1 MCYLVVERYS
11 VCRCLYYKHPV
22 DMCSAYGQPHHPI
35 QERTVLVGYSCEEH
49 SNYQPQQETSS
60 RAGYSDSGYG
70 TASHGSARPNRG
82 QKSSHL
88 NRMSVLNPPL
98 ASRIGVMGFE
108 LDDTLRSKDNL
119 ARKESDET
127 SMKEDQEGVRLD
139 SEKKSAR
146 EEVENQGQTVK
157 SEMGESGMI
166 SETPNPTALKYDD
179 GSNALSQIPTH
190 ENVNFPPAVQSNE
203 EILHTAT
210 GEDSKTADD
219 STFLYSSRS
228 GFPQVTDDPNHPI
241 YLDSLRS
248 RLVDSEAY
256 FTSLSELE
264 RMVWLNSSLS
274 IQKSEI
280 SETGSSSEGQRNIT
294 SFVPYPEVSNHLL
307 EYDLDLPK
315 PLPDDVIARVCG
327 SEAASEP
334 FRLLLECRN
343 ITMRTYLNLRRLQL
357 TGFCGTQFSMIFMDR
372 HRPNVARLL
381 MIDISKI
388 IELLKILESW
398 LQESAKTMPL
408 FLPFELVA
416 ALFDST
422 IPDSFEFWLSSLDFF
437 DELFERGAYKHMF
450 HILHLVW
457 LYVCMLDVGVVSY
470 AGAHLNDIPSQ
481 FHPKDAFGIYIKHP
495 NRFLLEREAVEYF
508 SITVRRCSLQCLDE
522 FHDGKAVWIFSHHD
536 WNPSDRLYLST
547 TVTAFADIWGPLW
560 KAIDQ
565 KESNKYAAYIVGNG
579 SILPWKHNQT
589 RDPALKEYELFCH
602 WVSDEMLDAD
612 VDPLLFSDKDHRS
625 FDGSEDLL
633 IGAPTPEIVALNISF
648 GCQLSISK
656 ARQRLRDMGRLCIL
670 GAARQYT
677 YSDESQYQLQI
688 GYSGV
693 NASATKQYKRNAGQ
707 TLKKVLVE
715 LWTMEPG
722 LRDPRILKDLH
733 GVEVSL
739 CTHNA
744 QRVSL
749 AYLLGLNCMR
759 SLLADFNWKN
769 EQYKTEHFE
778 TLKDTSRQFRQSEV
792 AFREQFEH
800 AVMLCLKML
809 SKTGVD
815 RKKNFSVFL
824 SSTCTP
830 KPEIATLVATEHS
843 WIGLLKD
850 TTTDC
855 AMAAFGDQC
864 LEFKHKETAR
874 CGGSGRSAFLTAIVP
889 NELAESLPITKF
901 RPVGN
906 PESASWVWHWSVENL
921 REGQGFWLA
930 ERGTLRLR
938 GHLEDGGLVVEW
950 GSWALKSSMKF
961 FAGKEYP
968 HREYTEVDQSGEES
982 VRPIPVLIISDRA
995 RDVG

>member
-1 MCYLVVERYS
+1 
-11 VCRCLYYKHPV
+11 
-22 DMCSAYGQPHHPI
+22 
-35 QERTVLVGYSCEEH
+35 
-49 SNYQPQQETSS
+49 
-60 RAGYSDSGYG
+60 
-70 TASHGSARPNRG
+70 
-82 QKSSHL
+82 
-88 NRMSVLNPPL
+88 
-98 ASRIGVMGFE
+98 MGFGP
-108 LDDTLRSKDNL
+108 DDALGSKDNL
-119 ARKESDET
+119 ARIEPDET
-127 SMKEDQEGVRLD
+127 SMKEDREGVGLD

-146 EEVENQGQTVK
+146 EEAEKEGQTVK

-166 SETPNPTALKYDD
+166 PETPNPTALEYDD
-179 GSNALSQIPTH
+179 GSNALYQSPTH
-190 ENVNFPPAVQSNE
+190 ENVESPPAVHFDE
-203 EILHTAT
+203 EILHTAAV
-210 GEDSKTADD
+210 EDPNTADD
-219 STFLYSSRS
+219 STYLYSSKS
-228 GFPQVTDDPNHPI
+228 GFPQVTDDPNHPNHPT

-248 RLVDSEAY
+248 RLLDSEAY

-264 RMVWLNSSLS
+264 QIVWLNSSLS

-280 SETGSSSEGQRNIT
+280 PETGSSSEQQRNIT
-294 SFVPYPEVSNHLL
+294 SFFPYPEVSNHLL
-307 EYDLDLPK
+307 EYGLDLPK
-315 PLPDDVIARVCG
+315 PLQDDDVASVCR
-327 SEAASEP
+327 SEAAFEP

-357 TGFCGTQFSMIFMDR
+357 TGFCGTQFSMIFTDR
-372 HRPNVARLL
+372 HRLNVARLL

-388 IELLKILESW
+388 VELLKILESW
-398 LQESAKTMPL
+398 LQDSVGRMPR
-408 FLPFELVA
+408 FLDLSFKAVA
-416 ALFDST
+416 ALVGGT
-422 IPDSFEFWLSSLDFF
+422 IPDSFGFWLSSLDFPP
-437 DELFERGAYKHMF
+437 ELFERHANERIM
-450 HILHLVW
+450 HIPNLVW

-481 FHPKDAFGIYIKHP
+481 FHPKDASGIYLKLP
-495 NRFLLEREAVEYF
+495 SRSRLLPEAIEPL

-522 FHDGKAVWIFSHHD
+522 FHDGKPVWIFSHRD
-536 WNPSDRLYLST
+536 WNPSGRLYLST

-560 KAIDQ
+560 KGVDQ
-565 KESNKYAAYIVGNG
+565 KEPSKYAAYIVGNG
-579 SILPWKHNQT
+579 SIHPWKHNQL
-589 RDPALKEYELFCH
+589 RDPPLEQELFCH

-612 VDPLLFSDKDHRS
+612 IDPLSSSDIDHRS
-625 FDGSEDLL
+625 FDGSEGLL
-633 IGAPTPEIVALNISF
+633 IGAPTLGAVALNVNF
-648 GCQLSISK
+648 KCQLSISK

-670 GAARQYT
+670 GAARPYS
-677 YSDESQYQLQI
+677 YSDGSQYQLQV

-864 LEFKHKETAR
+864 LEFKHNAAAT

-889 NELAESLPITKF
+889 NGLAESLPITKF
-901 RPVGN
+901 RPVGT

-921 REGQGFWLA
+921 RAGEGFWLA

-938 GHLEDGGLVVEW
+938 AHLEDGGLVMEW
-950 GSWALKSSMKF
+950 SSWVLKSSMNI

-982 VRPIPVLIISDRA
+982 VRPIPVLVISDRA
-995 RDVG
+995 REVGKDKTAFIVGRK